1 VPELTVARVL
11 ETVLVLPQ
19 SEPCPIETPFTFS
32 LDRFEFFA
40 VHSADST
47 TVEEELDETEEELG
61 EVTEEELGV
70 TEEELGIIEEELTG
84 IEEELD
90 FTEEELGITEEELTG
105 TEEELDFTEEELG
118 VTEDDDC
125 PLQVFKLAL
134 DFAKV

>member
-32 LDRFEFFA
+32 LDRFEFSA
-40 VHSADST
+40 VHSADSI

-61 EVTEEELGV
+61 AVEEELGV
-70 TEEELGIIEEELTG
+70 TEEELGITEEELTG

-90 FTEEELGITEEELTG
+90 FTEEELGVTEEELTG
-105 TEEELDFTEEELG
+105 TEEELDF
-118 VTEDDDC
+118 TEDDDC

>member
-1 VPELTVARVL
+1 MPELTVARVL

-32 LDRFEFFA
+32 LDRFEFSA
-40 VHSADST
+40 VHSADSI
-47 TVEEELDETEEELG
+47 TVEEELEETEEELG
-61 EVTEEELGV
+61 VAEEELEE

-90 FTEEELGITEEELTG
+90 FTEEELGVTEEELTG
-105 TEEELDFTEEELG
+105 TEEELDF
-118 VTEDDDC
+118 TEDDDC

>member
-1 VPELTVARVL
+1 MTVARVL

-19 SEPCPIETPFTFS
+19 SEPCPIETPLTFS
-32 LDRFEFFA
+32 LERFEFSA

-70 TEEELGIIEEELTG
+70 TEEELGEVT
-84 IEEELD
+84 EEELD